1 MTLETIRIG
10 GLELRFLQTKDDTAG
25 SLDAFEMTVEPNARM
40 PIAHYHDSWDETVYG
55 LAGALTL
62 RIDGEDVVLEP
73 GQSVFIKRGIV
84 HGFRNDAQEAA
95 RCLCILTP
103 GVLGPGYFREVAALI
118 AEGAP
123 DPAKMK
129 DIMLRHGLHPAPQ

>member
-10 GLELRFLQTKDDTAG
+10 GLELRFVQTKDDTAG
-25 SLDAFEMTVEPNARM
+25 SLDAFEMTVQPNAGV
-40 PIAHYHDSWDETVYG
+40 PIAHYHDSWDETIYG
-55 LAGALTL
+55 LAGESTWRVDGRDVALK
-62 RIDGEDVVLEP
+62 P
-73 GQSVFIKRGIV
+73 GQSIFIKRGIV
-84 HGFRNDAQEAA
+84 HAFRNDAQEAA